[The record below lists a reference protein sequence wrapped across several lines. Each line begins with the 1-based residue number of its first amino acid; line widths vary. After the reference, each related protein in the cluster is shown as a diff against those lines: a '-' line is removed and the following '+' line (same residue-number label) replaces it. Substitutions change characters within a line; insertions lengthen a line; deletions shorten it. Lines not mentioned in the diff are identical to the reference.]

1 MSFDLRKYLAEGRL
15 HEEESFPPRKFK
27 VGDTVEFTPE
37 AFEDYYR
44 KKNMKGIIND
54 SPYNTDEEYIKKR
67 YRENGY
73 YDYAV
78 VDLNHRGRMA
88 FSEFIPEKNLQ
99 FREV

>member
-1 MSFDLRKYLAEGRL
+1 MSFDLRKYLAESRL

-44 KKNMKGIIND
+44 KKNMKGIIN
-54 SPYNTDEEYIKKR
+54 
-67 YRENGY
+67 
-73 YDYAV
+73 
-78 VDLNHRGRMA
+78 HRGRMA